1 MLAVPFARRPQIR
14 LSMHHTTAPNSA
26 QSYFS
31 ANISPEL
38 KQRIRGLKLLV
49 LDVDGTLTDGGIYLG
64 PNGEEYKRFDVHDGH
79 GIVMLQKM
87 HGVEVMF
94 LSGRSSTP
102 VEQRARELGIKTCL
116 QGHFDKKAVITEE
129 IKTREMIGEHV
140 GAMGDD
146 LGDLAMMEVASLGF
160 APMNAIE
167 DVKRRADYITQ
178 KSGGNGAVREIC
190 DLIIWA
196 KTT

>member
-1 MLAVPFARRPQIR
+1 
-14 LSMHHTTAPNSA
+14 MHQTTAQNST

-31 ANISPEL
+31 ETITPDL
-38 KQRIRGLKLLV
+38 KLRLRGLKLLV

-79 GIVMLQKM
+79 GIVMLQKL
-87 HGVEVMF
+87 HKVEVMF

-129 IKTREMIGEHV
+129 IKTREMMGENV

>member
-1 MLAVPFARRPQIR
+1 
-14 LSMHHTTAPNSA
+14 MHIISA
-26 QSYFS
+26 QNSTQTYFS
-31 ANISPEL
+31 QTISPEL
-38 KQRIRGLKLLV
+38 KQRLKGLKLLV

-79 GIVMLQKM
+79 GIVMLQKLYD
-87 HGVEVMF
+87 VEVMF
-94 LSGRSSTP
+94 LSGRSSGP

-129 IKTREMIGEHV
+129 IQTREMMGEHV

-160 APMNAIE
+160 APQNAIE
-167 DVKRRADYITQ
+167 DVRRRADYITQ

-196 KTT
+196 KTS

>member
-1 MLAVPFARRPQIR
+1 MHQTTSPKTPQ
-14 LSMHHTTAPNSA
+14 SSNQT
-26 QSYFS
+26 YFS
-31 ANISPEL
+31 EIISPEL
-38 KQRIRGLKLLV
+38 KARLKELRLLV

-64 PNGEEYKRFDVHDGH
+64 PGGEEYKRFDVHDGH
-79 GIVMLQKM
+79 GIVMLQKL

-94 LSGRSSTP
+94 LSGRSSAP
-102 VEQRARELGIKTCL
+102 VEKRAQELGIKTCL
-116 QGHFDKKAVITEE
+116 QGHFQKDSVLLKE
-129 IKTREMIGEHV
+129 IEDREMHGQYV

-146 LGDLAMMEVASLGF
+146 LGDLAMMQVAHLGF
-160 APMNAIE
+160 APQNAIE
-167 DVKRRADYITQ
+167 EVKERADYITR

>member
-1 MLAVPFARRPQIR
+1 MHSNT
-14 LSMHHTTAPNSA
+14 LSDPALNTTHD
-26 QSYFS
+26 YFS
-31 ANISPEL
+31 EVISHEL
-38 KQRIRGLKLLV
+38 KLRLKGLKLLV

-79 GIVMLQKM
+79 GIVMLQKL
-87 HGVEVMF
+87 HDVEVMF
-94 LSGRSSTP
+94 LSGRSSAP
-102 VEQRARELGIKTCL
+102 VEQRAKELGIKSCL
-116 QGHFDKKAVITEE
+116 QGHFDKNAVLTEE
-129 IKTREMIGEHV
+129 IATREMMGEHV

-146 LGDLAMMEVASLGF
+146 LGDLAMMQVASLGF
-160 APMNAIE
+160 APKNAIE
-167 DVKRRADYITQ
+167 EVKRRADYITQ

>member
-1 MLAVPFARRPQIR
+1 
-14 LSMHHTTAPNSA
+14 
-26 QSYFS
+26 
-31 ANISPEL
+31 
-38 KQRIRGLKLLV
+38 
-49 LDVDGTLTDGGIYLG
+49 
-64 PNGEEYKRFDVHDGH
+64 
-79 GIVMLQKM
+79 
-87 HGVEVMF
+87 
-94 LSGRSSTP
+94 
-102 VEQRARELGIKTCL
+102 
-116 QGHFDKKAVITEE
+116 VITEE
-129 IKTREMIGEHV
+129 ITVREMMGEHV

-167 DVKRRADYITQ
+167 DVKRRADYVTQ

>member
-1 MLAVPFARRPQIR
+1 
-14 LSMHHTTAPNSA
+14 MHQHT
-26 QSYFS
+26 
-31 ANISPEL
+31 SPEVPISSLQAHFSETIGAEL
-38 KQRIRGLKLLV
+38 KARIRELKLLV

-79 GIVMLQKM
+79 GIVMLQKL
-87 HGVEVMF
+87 HNVEVMF
-94 LSGRSSTP
+94 LSGRSSAP

-116 QGHFDKKAVITEE
+116 QGHFDKNAILMRE
-129 IKTREMIGEHV
+129 IETREVMGEHV
-140 GAMGDD
+140 AAMGDD

-167 DVKRRADYITQ
+167 EVKRRADYITQ

-196 KTT
+196 KAT